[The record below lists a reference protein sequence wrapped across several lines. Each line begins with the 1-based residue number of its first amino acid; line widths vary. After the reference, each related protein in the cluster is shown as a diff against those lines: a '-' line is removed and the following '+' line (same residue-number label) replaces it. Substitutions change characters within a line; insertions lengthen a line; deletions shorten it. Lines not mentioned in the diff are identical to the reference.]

1 MEIPL
6 RDTDGVSVEYG
17 GGWGLWTWTIPASPL
32 LFTSP
37 PKREYLLPQDPRS
50 KSPTEAA
57 LTSYPSS
64 SPLSVWQ
71 HHVPAASGPPPRS
84 SWKLLSY
91 LLLGDSTLLF
101 LICRARG
108 GGGGGGGWERAY
120 IVRQPQGKRWA
131 LLSPWSLLLKRS
143 FPEKAY
149 DVALYPLETR
159 ACRGAPCP
167 PHRAP
172 RAKWRHPRATRHGV
186 PIELTLSPFGSPQ
199 HGYPVACL
207 SKALSVDVVCIQY
220 ISCSHFWAR

>member
-1 MEIPL
+1 MNLDDPRLPPSFHFASKARVPSPPGSQVEIPD
-6 RDTDGVSVEYG
+6 RSRTH
-17 GGWGLWTWTIPASPL
+17 
-32 LFTSP
+32 
-37 PKREYLLPQDPRS
+37 LLPQLLPPFSLATSRPRS
-50 KSPTEAA
+50 LGAA
-57 LTSYPSS
+57 
-64 SPLSVWQ
+64 
-71 HHVPAASGPPPRS
+71 PRS

-108 GGGGGGGWERAY
+108 GGGGGGGGGWERAY

-131 LLSPWSLLLKRS
+131 LLSPWSLLLKLS